1 MSSIAQRDAVR
12 RTRRARTTRAG
23 NRSERAQTRPRLLA
37 GGVFWIV
44 LFGALLAGVVAVNV
58 AVLRLNLE
66 LDGVSRE
73 RTELKADL
81 ANVRAGI
88 SSAAATARIEKAAR
102 DDLGLVQA
110 DPDEM
115 IYVTLGPR

>member
-1 MSSIAQRDAVR
+1 MSTIAQRERIGPAR
-12 RTRRARTTRAG
+12 RTRGRDKKRVQA
-23 NRSERAQTRPRLLA
+23 RPRLLA

-44 LFGALLAGVVAVNV
+44 IFGALLAGVVAVNV

-73 RTELKADL
+73 RTELKGDL
-81 ANVRAGI
+81 ATLRAGI
-88 SSAAATARIEKAAR
+88 SSAAATARIERAAR

-115 IYVTLGPR
+115 VYVTLGPK

>member
-1 MSSIAQRDAVR
+1 MSSIAQRDAVGAGR
-12 RTRRARTTRAG
+12 RKRPTRSQA
-23 NRSERAQTRPRLLA
+23 RSERTQPRPRLLA

-88 SSAAATARIEKAAR
+88 STAAATARIEKAAR

-115 IYVTLGPR
+115 IYVTLGRK

>member
-1 MSSIAQRDAVR
+1 MSSIAQRDAIGAAR
-12 RTRRARTTRAG
+12 RKRATRSRG
-23 NRSERAQTRPRLLA
+23 RSEHARARPRLLA

-73 RTELKADL
+73 RTQLKADL

-88 SSAAATARIEKAAR
+88 SSAAATARIEQAAR
-102 DDLGLVQA
+102 DELGLVQA

-115 IYVTLGPR
+115 IYVTLGPK

>member
-1 MSSIAQRDAVR
+1 MSSIAQRDVVR
-12 RTRRARTTRAG
+12 ATRRKRPPRDATR
-23 NRSERAQTRPRLLA
+23 SKRAQTRPRLLA
-37 GGVFWIV
+37 GGVFGIV

-88 SSAAATARIEKAAR
+88 SSAAATARIEQAAR

-115 IYVTLGPR
+115 IYVTLGPK